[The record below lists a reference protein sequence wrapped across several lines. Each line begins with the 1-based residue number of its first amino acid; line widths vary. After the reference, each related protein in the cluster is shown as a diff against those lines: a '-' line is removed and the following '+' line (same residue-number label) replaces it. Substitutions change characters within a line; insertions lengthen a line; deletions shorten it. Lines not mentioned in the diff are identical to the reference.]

1 MNAPNAPGRRGRLI
15 DAGPSR
21 KEIEL
26 EIPDDEV
33 RQEYEKV
40 LGEFAA
46 KVKLAGFRQGRA
58 PRDRVKALFDHDIKH
73 DVYDSL
79 IPRVL
84 EEELR
89 GLRLNP
95 VNVPVLKDLK
105 HEEGQPL
112 RCTAAFEVLPEFD
125 LPDYRTI
132 QVKKKTAEVAEA
144 EVDKALEEIRAR
156 AAEYV
161 PVEGRGV
168 GEGDYAVVEMQGR
181 DRRTKRLLPVEKA
194 VVLAGHAENEPAL
207 NEKIMGMTPGEERS
221 FEVVYPKDHPHRRV
235 AGKDIVYSLK
245 VRELK
250 EKKLPALDDD
260 FAKSL
265 GSTEG
270 LQALRDKVRKE
281 LLDARQRAVRNE
293 TAFEAL
299 AAIADRVALEL
310 PESVVEQE
318 SLAILRRLLSAYG
331 DRRIAP
337 EALEGLKNEARRQAV
352 EHLKNHLII
361 EKIAKK
367 EGFEVAEGEIHAEI
381 RNLALANRVSEA
393 ALADMIRRDE
403 GRREEL
409 VESLLFRKTVDFLVK
424 TAIIS

>member
-1 MNAPNAPGRRGRLI
+1 MNALGRQSRFT
-15 DAGPSR
+15 DVSPSR

-26 EIPDDEV
+26 EIPPDEV
-33 RQEYEKV
+33 RKEYEKI
-40 LGEFAA
+40 LGEYAG
-46 KVKLAGFRQGRA
+46 KVKLSGFRKGHA
-58 PRDRVKALFDHDIKH
+58 PRDMVRSLFEHDIKH

-95 VNVPVLKDLK
+95 VNVPVLRDLK

-112 RCTAAFEVLPEFD
+112 RCTAAFEILPEFE

-132 QVKKKTAEVAEA
+132 QVPGRTPEVGE
-144 EVDKALEEIRAR
+144 EDVDKVLEDIRAR

-168 GEGDYAVVEMQGR
+168 GDGDYAVVEMQGR
-181 DRRTKRLLPVEKA
+181 DRRTNRFLPVEKA

-207 NEKIMGMTPGEERS
+207 NEKIKGMTAGEEGA
-221 FEVVYPKDHPHRRV
+221 FEVSYPKDHPNRRV
-235 AGKDIVYSLK
+235 AGKDVAYSLK
-245 VRELK
+245 VREVK
-250 EKKLPALDDD
+250 EKKVPELNDE
-260 FAKSL
+260 FARTV
-265 GSTEG
+265 GSPEG
-270 LQALRDKVRKE
+270 LKNLREKVRKE
-281 LLDARQRAVRNE
+281 LVEAREKAGRNE
-293 TAFEAL
+293 TAAAVL
-299 AAIADRVALEL
+299 AEVAKRVSLEL

-318 SLAILRRLLSAYG
+318 SLAVLKRFLSASR

-337 EALEGLKNEARRQAV
+337 EALEGLKVQARRQA
-352 EHLKNHLII
+352 EDHLKNHLIL

-367 EGFEVAEGEIHAEI
+367 EGFGVTEEEIQAEI
-381 RNLALANRVSEA
+381 RDLARANHVSEA
-393 ALADMIRRDE
+393 YLTDMLKQED
-403 GRREEL
+403 RREEL
-409 VESLLFRKTVDFLVK
+409 VETLLFRKTVDFLVK